1 MDIVIPAN
9 ATWLVLQ
16 IESESDQKGESGA
29 SIGGGPFVVTPA
41 IEGES
46 ELPVDVEL
54 LKNVSN
60 AAAGP
65 YGKSLE
71 TSPGSTVWWQVVA
84 TAKATTS
91 EGDPLGD
98 ITGLVVVDEFPAGLT
113 VVSATG
119 DGSYD
124 PNTDTWT
131 TGSLAAGAS
140 ATLLVETRVEVTGPI
155 VNLAEVTAHDQPDID
170 STPGNGPQDPVEDD
184 DDGAGITSSL
194 IDVELTKLVDGVEGP
209 VSRKLGDQIVYTIEV
224 RADDVTD
231 DGLVLSDVTGLA
243 VTDVLP
249 ADVNFV
255 SAIGDGSYDPATGLW
270 EIGSLASGSTARID
284 LTVTINVSASV
295 EFDNIAEVVAHDQ
308 PDIDSTPGNGPQN
321 PAEDDD
327 DGVTVKI
334 PTVEGDT
341 EIPGDVGGGD
351 TIPATGAGSSALGL
365 IGALILLL
373 GLDLVLMS
381 MALGRLDLTWNRS

>member
-1 MDIVIPAN
+1 M
-9 ATWLVLQ
+9 
-16 IESESDQKGESGA
+16 
-29 SIGGGPFVVTPA
+29 
-41 IEGES
+41 
-46 ELPVDVEL
+46 
-54 LKNVSN
+54 
-60 AAAGP
+60 
-65 YGKSLE
+65 
-71 TSPGSTVWWQVVA
+71 
-84 TAKATTS
+84 
-91 EGDPLGD
+91 
-98 ITGLVVVDEFPAGLT
+98 
-113 VVSATG
+113 
-119 DGSYD
+119 
-124 PNTDTWT
+124 
-131 TGSLAAGAS
+131 
-140 ATLLVETRVEVTGPI
+140 
-155 VNLAEVTAHDQPDID
+155 
-170 STPGNGPQDPVEDD
+170 
-184 DDGAGITSSL
+184 
-194 IDVELTKLVDGVEGP
+194 
-209 VSRKLGDQIVYTIEV
+209 